1 MAVVNTLS
9 LLMKEA
15 IFLYTMRLLISP
27 FILFIGCIQFGSACC
42 NVTERTNVC
51 EDVKTSYKSGL
62 TEQKE
67 QLEEM
72 IDTKFVNLDETMKGY
87 IANLVQQFGQLL
99 ETKLHE
105 QKEDFN
111 QKLEQQKLEIMEAI
125 QEKFISISSNSYIFF
140 AQLLSILTYLGE
152 FDNWSGWGACSATY
166 CGEGTRNRTRKCR
179 GPFECIGEES
189 ETEACTNNRNP
200 TCTSMLSKLY
210 N

>member
-27 FILFIGCIQFGSACC
+27 FIFFIGCIQFGSACC

-51 EDVKTSYKSGL
+51 EDVKASFQSGL

-111 QKLEQQKLEIMEAI
+111 QKLEQQKLEIMESI

-140 AQLLSILTYLGE
+140 VQLLKILT
-152 FDNWSGWGACSATY
+152 
-166 CGEGTRNRTRKCR
+166 
-179 GPFECIGEES
+179 
-189 ETEACTNNRNP
+189 
-200 TCTSMLSKLY
+200 
-210 N
+210 